1 MDFWINSMLL
11 GAGLAMDAVSVSIAD
26 ALRETQ
32 LSRRRIC
39 LTAAIYA
46 GFQALMPLL
55 GWGLVR
61 YAAGRLHWFA
71 TWIPR
76 TGGGLLVWIGW
87 DLLREGGDST
97 ETETHGE
104 TPENGMIGAMA
115 KAGRIGTL
123 LLQGL
128 ATSMDALS
136 VGFAIAPYSMA
147 RAAGAA
153 GIIAAVTFCLCV
165 VGMKL
170 GRRAGK
176 ALSRRAPAVGGLI
189 LVALGLNLLL
199 RS

>member
-26 ALRETQ
+26 ALREAQ

-39 LTAAIYA
+39 LTAAVYA

-76 TGGGLLVWIGW
+76 TGGGVLVWIGW
-87 DLLREGGDST
+87 TLLWEESDNAEGKT
-97 ETETHGE
+97 QIETAAT
-104 TPENGMIGAMA
+104 
-115 KAGRIGTL
+115 IGTL

-153 GIIAAVTFCLCV
+153 GIIAAVTFCLC
-165 VGMKL
+165 GMN
-170 GRRAGK
+170 A
-176 ALSRRAPAVGGLI
+176 
-189 LVALGLNLLL
+189 
-199 RS
+199 